1 MLMATTIP
9 VTRTTSPKAKP
20 RDEELGFGRYFT
32 DHMFLMEA
40 TADQGWHNPRVV
52 PYGPLTL
59 EPSAAVLHYS
69 QEIFEGLKAYRSPRD
84 TVLLFRPDKN
94 AARLNHSCE
103 RMCMPKME
111 EHLFLS
117 AIKSVVATDRDWVP
131 RAPGTSLYIRPAMI
145 ATEPFLGVRPSQSYL
160 FFVILSPVGAY
171 YAEGFNPVKIL
182 VEDHYVRAV
191 RGGTGDAK
199 TGGNYAASLA
209 AAEEAHHKGYT
220 QVLWLDGVERKYIEE
235 VGSMNIAFVIDNELV
250 TPSLNGSTLAG
261 ITRDTVLQLA
271 RDWGIGVA
279 ERQISIG
286 EVFTASKNGRLSEV
300 FGMGTAAVI
309 SPVSELAYKGE
320 KLAIGDGKVGPLAQ
334 RLFDDISAIQRGLK
348 PDPHRWVVEIS

>member
-1 MLMATTIP
+1 MATTIP

-111 EHLFLS
+111 EQLFLS

-220 QVLWLDGVERKYIEE
+220 QVLWLDGVERKYVEE

-271 RDWGIGVA
+271 RDWGIRVA

-300 FGMGTAAVI
+300 FVMGTAAVI
-309 SPVSELAYKGE
+309 SPVSELAYKDE

-348 PDPHRWVVEIS
+348 PDPHGWVVEIS

>member
-1 MLMATTIP
+1 MATTIP
-9 VTRTTSPKAKP
+9 VTRTTSPKTKP

-32 DHMFLMEA
+32 DHMFLMDA

-52 PYGPLTL
+52 PYAPLTL

-69 QEIFEGLKAYRSPRD
+69 QEIFEGLKAYRSPRN

-117 AIKSVVATDRDWVP
+117 AIKSVVSTDRDWVP
-131 RAPGTSLYIRPAMI
+131 QAPGTSLYIRPAMI

-160 FFVILSPVGAY
+160 FFIILSPVGAY

-209 AAEEAHHKGYT
+209 AAEKAHHQGYT

-271 RDWGIGVA
+271 RDWGIRVA
-279 ERQISIG
+279 ERQISID

-334 RLFDDISAIQRGLK
+334 RLFDDISAVQRGLK
-348 PDPHRWVVEIS
+348 PDPHRWIVEIS

>member
-1 MLMATTIP
+1 MATTIP

-69 QEIFEGLKAYRSPRD
+69 QEIFEGLKAYRSPHG
-84 TVLLFRPDKN
+84 TTLLFRPDKN

-103 RMCMPKME
+103 RMCMPKMDE
-111 EHLFLS
+111 ELFLS
-117 AIKSVVATDRDWVP
+117 AIKSVVSTDRDWVP

-145 ATEPFLGVRPSQSYL
+145 ATEPFLGVRPSASYL
-160 FFVILSPVGAY
+160 FFIILSPVGAY

-220 QVLWLDGVERKYIEE
+220 QVLWLDGVERKWIEE

-271 RDWGIGVA
+271 RDWGIRVA
-279 ERQISIG
+279 ERPISID
-286 EVFTASKNGRLSEV
+286 EVFTAAKNGRLSEV
-300 FGMGTAAVI
+300 FGTGTAAVV
-309 SPVSELAYKGE
+309 SPVSELAYKDA
-320 KLAIGDGKVGPLAQ
+320 KITIGDGKVGPIAQ

-348 PDPHRWVVEIS
+348 PDPHGWMVEI

>member
-1 MLMATTIP
+1 MATTIP

-20 RDEELGFGRYFT
+20 RDEEFGFGRYFT

-220 QVLWLDGVERKYIEE
+220 QVLWLDGVERKYVEE

-271 RDWGIGVA
+271 RDWGIRVA
-279 ERQISIG
+279 ERQISID
-286 EVFTASKNGRLSEV
+286 EVFTAVKNGRLSEV

-309 SPVSELAYKGE
+309 SPVCELAYKEE
-320 KLAIGDGKVGPLAQ
+320 KLAIGDGTVGPLAQ

-348 PDPHRWVVEIS
+348 PDPHGWMMEIK

>member
-1 MLMATTIP
+1 MATTIP

-220 QVLWLDGVERKYIEE
+220 QVLWLDGVERKYVEE

-271 RDWGIGVA
+271 RDWGIRVA
-279 ERQISIG
+279 ERQISID
-286 EVFTASKNGRLSEV
+286 EVFTAVKNGRLSEV

-309 SPVSELAYKGE
+309 SPVCELAYKEE
-320 KLAIGDGKVGPLAQ
+320 KLAIGDGTVGPLAQ

-348 PDPHRWVVEIS
+348 PDPHGRMMEIK

>member
-1 MLMATTIP
+1 MATTIP

-32 DHMFLMEA
+32 DHMFLMDA

-69 QEIFEGLKAYRSPRD
+69 QEIFEGLKAYRSPRG
-84 TVLLFRPDKN
+84 TTLLFRPEKN

-103 RMCMPKME
+103 RMCMPKMDE
-111 EHLFLS
+111 EVFLS
-117 AIKSVVATDRDWVP
+117 AIKSVVSVDRDWVP

-145 ATEPFLGVRPSQSYL
+145 ATEPFLGVRPSTSYL

-235 VGSMNIAFVIDNELV
+235 VGSMNIAFIIDNELI

-271 RDWGIGVA
+271 RDWGIRVA
-279 ERQISIG
+279 ERPISID
-286 EVFTASKNGRLSEV
+286 EVFTAAKNGRLSEV
-300 FGMGTAAVI
+300 FGTGTAAVI
-309 SPVSELAYKGE
+309 SPVCELAYKGE
-320 KLAIGDGKVGPLAQ
+320 KLQIGDGKVGPIAQ

-348 PDPHRWVVEIS
+348 PDPHGWMVEI

>member
-1 MLMATTIP
+1 
-9 VTRTTSPKAKP
+9 
-20 RDEELGFGRYFT
+20 
-32 DHMFLMEA
+32 
-40 TADQGWHNPRVV
+40 
-52 PYGPLTL
+52 
-59 EPSAAVLHYS
+59 
-69 QEIFEGLKAYRSPRD
+69 
-84 TVLLFRPDKN
+84 
-94 AARLNHSCE
+94 
-103 RMCMPKME
+103 MPKME

-131 RAPGTSLYIRPAMI
+131 RASGTSLYIRPAMI
-145 ATEPFLGVRPSQSYL
+145 ATEPFLGVRPSASYL
-160 FFVILSPVGAY
+160 FFIILSPVGAY

-271 RDWGIGVA
+271 RDWGIRVA
-279 ERQISIG
+279 ERQISID

-348 PDPHRWVVEIS
+348 PDPHGWMVEVS

>member
-1 MLMATTIP
+1 MATTIP

-220 QVLWLDGVERKYIEE
+220 QVLWLDGVERKYVEE

-271 RDWGIGVA
+271 RDWGIRVA
-279 ERQISIG
+279 ERQISID
-286 EVFTASKNGRLSEV
+286 EVFTAVKNGRLSEV

-309 SPVSELAYKGE
+309 SPVCELAYKEE
-320 KLAIGDGKVGPLAQ
+320 KLAIGDGTVGPLAQ

-348 PDPHRWVVEIS
+348 PDPHGWMVEIS

>member
-1 MLMATTIP
+1 MSTTIP
-9 VTRTTSPKAKP
+9 LTRTDHPKAKP
-20 RDEELGFGRYFT
+20 RDEDLSFGKFFT
-32 DHMFLMEA
+32 DHMFLMDA
-40 TADQGWHNPRVV
+40 TADHGWHNPRVV
-52 PYGPLTL
+52 PYGPLSL
-59 EPSAAVLHYS
+59 DPSAAVLHYS
-69 QEIFEGLKAYRSPRD
+69 QEIFEGLKAYRSPHD
-84 TVLLFRPDKN
+84 TILLFRPDKN
-94 AARLNHSCE
+94 AARLNRSAA
-103 RMCMPKME
+103 RMCMPTVDEAM
-111 EHLFLS
+111 FLD
-117 AIKSVVATDRDWVP
+117 AIKTVVATDRDWVP

-145 ATEPFLGVRPSQSYL
+145 ATEPFLGVRPAQTYL
-160 FFVILSPVGAY
+160 FFIILCPVGAY

-191 RGGTGDAK
+191 KGGTGAAK

-209 AAEEAHHKGYT
+209 AAEEAHHKGYS

-271 RDWGIGVA
+271 RDWGIRVA
-279 ERQISIG
+279 ERQISID
-286 EVFTASKNGRLSEV
+286 EVFTVVKNGRLSEV

-309 SPVSELAYKGE
+309 SPVCELAYKGE

-334 RLFDDISAIQRGLK
+334 RLFDDISAIQRGLTA
-348 PDPHRWVVEIS
+348 DPHGWMVE

>member
-1 MLMATTIP
+1 MATTIP
-9 VTRTTSPKAKP
+9 VTRTTNPKAKP

-32 DHMFLMEA
+32 DHMFLMDA

-84 TVLLFRPDKN
+84 TTLLFRPDKN

-111 EHLFLS
+111 AELFLS
-117 AIKSVVATDRDWVP
+117 AIKSVVSTDRDWVP

-145 ATEPFLGVRPSQSYL
+145 ATEPFLGVRPSASYL
-160 FFVILSPVGAY
+160 FFIILSPVGAY

-271 RDWGIGVA
+271 RDWGIRVA
-279 ERQISIG
+279 ERQISID
-286 EVFTASKNGRLSEV
+286 EVFTATKNGRLSEV

-309 SPVSELAYKGE
+309 SPVCELAYKDE
-320 KLAIGDGKVGPLAQ
+320 KLAIGGGKVGPLAQ

-348 PDPHRWVVEIS
+348 PDPHGWMVEI

>member
-1 MLMATTIP
+1 MATTIP

-220 QVLWLDGVERKYIEE
+220 QVLWLDGVERKYVEE

-271 RDWGIGVA
+271 RDWGIRVA
-279 ERQISIG
+279 EQQISIG
-286 EVFTASKNGRLSEV
+286 EVFTAVKNGRLSEV

-309 SPVSELAYKGE
+309 SPVSELAYKEE
-320 KLAIGDGKVGPLAQ
+320 KLAIGNGKVGPLAQ

-348 PDPHRWVVEIS
+348 PDPHEWVVEIR